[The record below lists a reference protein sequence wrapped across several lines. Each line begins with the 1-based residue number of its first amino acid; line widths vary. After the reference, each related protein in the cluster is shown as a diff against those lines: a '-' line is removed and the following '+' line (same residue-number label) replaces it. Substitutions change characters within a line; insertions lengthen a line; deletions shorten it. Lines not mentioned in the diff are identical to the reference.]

1 MFFENKGPF
10 KLSYIKSKCA
20 ISGINFDGKVNDIKG
35 LNKLHSCFLSRAAYP
50 QFLAYEEIIKL
61 NLPPILIISKPET
74 IKRINVIIE

>member
-35 LNKLHSCFLSRAAYP
+35 LNNAKKNDISFLDNSKYF
-50 QFLAYEEIIKL
+50 FLKAHIFVSL
-61 NLPPILIISKPET
+61 FLFN
-74 IKRINVIIE
+74 